1 MHTPA
6 ANGAALAAAD
16 KFVFVRDGFHF
27 WAAIAGVIWLA
38 WNRLWLAR

>member
-1 MHTPA
+1 MPPRPTARLLRRPTNSSSYA
-6 ANGAALAAAD
+6 T
-16 KFVFVRDGFHF
+16 GFHF